1 MRRIIDICWRLCK
14 QVPLLSITILAAIPL
29 ALLGEWKPWGE
40 AAWDSWI
47 SQVGVD
53 GLSAFNPG
61 VGQWIVIALVA
72 YTIVVTVHG
81 MIDDL
86 RHGHVGVDLLA
97 VVAIASTV
105 AVQEYWAAWA
115 VVLMISSGEAI
126 EEFAQ
131 SKAESNLTALI
142 DAAPRTAHVVVLPGM
157 RGHVHASG
165 SEHTADVTADGFRT
179 VRVSDSGETDNQDG
193 EKHAYVSESPESD
206 KNGGEVRLHMSDS
219 GESDNQGDKTRAFA
233 SESPETDTKG
243 ASQTYDA
250 AGEHFETVPV
260 DQVQLGDVILVLPG
274 ETVPVDGE
282 LLSGV
287 ATLDL
292 SNINGEPVPREVYA
306 GARVMSGAVNGSTT
320 LTMRATQL
328 AQDSQYQKILE
339 LVSSAQES
347 RPAVVKTA
355 DMLAVPFTV
364 LSLAIAG
371 LAWAIS
377 GLPLRFAQVL
387 VLATPCPLLIAA
399 PVAYVAGTG
408 RLAKAG
414 ILIKAQDVLENLG
427 RVSHIFFDKT
437 GTLTVKQPQVVR
449 VEKPFETSSPFNEDH
464 ILMMASVVEG
474 YSVHILSKGIAT
486 AGRKAMDD
494 LYARYAAGQRLCVER
509 DLPGHGRDYP
519 VVKNIVEESGKG
531 ISGEVNGHQVRVG
544 RFAYVT
550 ADESGFTP
558 VLHMP
563 DATYHVS
570 DSAESDI
577 QRAKTRVYLS
587 DSAESD
593 TMGVRNG
600 VPDDAQPAA
609 APSTSVS
616 VATQSAARKPE
627 TANSLFAPLAPDEM
641 AAYVAIDG
649 RLAARI
655 VLRDVPRENAKRSL
669 ARLHELG
676 IKELSM
682 LTGDKAASARIIAN
696 EVGIDDVQSE
706 LFPEDKVAAVKS
718 ATESKHQKLSL
729 WNRIKQ
735 RVTGESKNRQITM
748 MVGDGVNDAPVLAVA
763 DIGMAMTDGTS
774 TAASES
780 AQVVIMNDDIASVPR
795 AIAIARRTKKVMLQ
809 AVLIGLGLAI
819 IGMIAAA
826 FNLIPVVVGA
836 FMQEAI
842 DVVSILWAL
851 TVLFDRGE
859 SA

>member
-1 MRRIIDICWRLCK
+1 
-14 QVPLLSITILAAIPL
+14 
-29 ALLGEWKPWGE
+29 
-40 AAWDSWI
+40 
-47 SQVGVD
+47 
-53 GLSAFNPG
+53 
-61 VGQWIVIALVA
+61 
-72 YTIVVTVHG
+72 
-81 MIDDL
+81 
-86 RHGHVGVDLLA
+86 
-97 VVAIASTV
+97 
-105 AVQEYWAAWA
+105 
-115 VVLMISSGEAI
+115 
-126 EEFAQ
+126 
-131 SKAESNLTALI
+131 
-142 DAAPRTAHVVVLPGM
+142 
-157 RGHVHASG
+157 
-165 SEHTADVTADGFRT
+165 
-179 VRVSDSGETDNQDG
+179 
-193 EKHAYVSESPESD
+193 
-206 KNGGEVRLHMSDS
+206 
-219 GESDNQGDKTRAFA
+219 
-233 SESPETDTKG
+233 
-243 ASQTYDA
+243 
-250 AGEHFETVPV
+250 
-260 DQVQLGDVILVLPG
+260 
-274 ETVPVDGE
+274 
-282 LLSGV
+282 
-287 ATLDL
+287 
-292 SNINGEPVPREVYA
+292 
-306 GARVMSGAVNGSTT
+306 
-320 LTMRATQL
+320 
-328 AQDSQYQKILE
+328 
-339 LVSSAQES
+339 
-347 RPAVVKTA
+347 
-355 DMLAVPFTV
+355 
-364 LSLAIAG
+364 
-371 LAWAIS
+371 
-377 GLPLRFAQVL
+377 
-387 VLATPCPLLIAA
+387 
-399 PVAYVAGTG
+399 
-408 RLAKAG
+408 
-414 ILIKAQDVLENLG
+414 
-427 RVSHIFFDKT
+427 
-437 GTLTVKQPQVVR
+437 
-449 VEKPFETSSPFNEDH
+449 
-464 ILMMASVVEG
+464 MMASVVEG
-474 YSVHILSKGIAT
+474 YSVHILSKGIAA

-519 VVKNIVEESGKG
+519 VVKNIVEEAGKG

-550 ADESGFTP
+550 ADESGFMP

-563 DATYHVS
+563 DATYYVS
-570 DSAESDI
+570 DSAESDKRETQNALRMSDSPETDI
-577 QRAKTRVYLS
+577 QRAKTCVYLS
-587 DSAESD
+587 DSPESD

-609 APSTSVS
+609 APSTSAS

-669 ARLHELG
+669 TRLHELG
-676 IKELSM
+676 VKELSM

-763 DIGMAMTDGTS
+763 DIGMAMTDGPS